1 MYRES
6 EISNRTGTRCH
17 ICTGCGRCFGG
28 GEGIHVVTEGGLT
41 RYWQEQILAAG
52 QEAVRQEV
60 AGQETAEQD
69 TEKQR
74 IEKQR
79 AEKQKTEKP
88 DGLVAVDI
96 GTTTIAMVL
105 YDKTG
110 KELDRFAT
118 VNPQTRFGADVLSRI
133 QAAEEPEKAAAMKA
147 EVCRVLET
155 GAERFCRTLEEAL
168 SSRKGEGASEDIILK
183 KRNENMHMVIAANT
197 TMIYLLMGYD
207 PAELGRAP
215 FHASHLEQIHTEIAG
230 IAATILPGLSA
241 FVGADILAG
250 IYASKM
256 AEQEEVTLLIDLG
269 TNGEMAVGNCH
280 RIAACSTAAGP
291 AFEGGATKGVW
302 GADMVH
308 LTAELLKAQILD
320 ETGLLQDP
328 YFDEGILIGN
338 VQVTQQGIRNLQ
350 LAKAAISAGI
360 HTLAENYGLQ
370 DMQQIDRVV
379 LAGGFG
385 YYLKA
390 QDAAAIGLFPN
401 VLADKV
407 ITGGNTALAGILRYG
422 LAEEAQKQE
431 MLEKIRQKTTVINLA
446 QQDAFD
452 ERYIQAMYLEKYENN
467 F

>member
-1 MYRES
+1 
-6 EISNRTGTRCH
+6 
-17 ICTGCGRCFGG
+17 
-28 GEGIHVVTEGGLT
+28 
-41 RYWQEQILAAG
+41 
-52 QEAVRQEV
+52 
-60 AGQETAEQD
+60 
-69 TEKQR
+69 
-74 IEKQR
+74 
-79 AEKQKTEKP
+79 
-88 DGLVAVDI
+88 
-96 GTTTIAMVL
+96 
-105 YDKTG
+105 
-110 KELDRFAT
+110 
-118 VNPQTRFGADVLSRI
+118 
-133 QAAEEPEKAAAMKA
+133 
-147 EVCRVLET
+147 
-155 GAERFCRTLEEAL
+155 
-168 SSRKGEGASEDIILK
+168 
-183 KRNENMHMVIAANT
+183 
-197 TMIYLLMGYD
+197 
-207 PAELGRAP
+207 
-215 FHASHLEQIHTEIAG
+215 
-230 IAATILPGLSA
+230 
-241 FVGADILAG
+241 
-250 IYASKM
+250 
-256 AEQEEVTLLIDLG
+256 
-269 TNGEMAVGNCH
+269 
-280 RIAACSTAAGP
+280 
-291 AFEGGATKGVW
+291 
-302 GADMVH
+302 MVH

-452 ERYIQAMYLEKYENN
+452 ERYIQAMYLEKYEKN

>member
-1 MYRES
+1 MCKET
-6 EISNRTGTRCH
+6 EQKGTRCH

-28 GEGIHVVTEGGLT
+28 GQGIHVVTEGGLT
-41 RYWQEQILAAG
+41 GYWQEQIKAARLKSKSKRP
-52 QEAVRQEV
+52 AKRLI
-60 AGQETAEQD
+60 AA
-69 TEKQR
+69 
-74 IEKQR
+74 
-79 AEKQKTEKP
+79 
-88 DGLVAVDI
+88 DI

-105 YDKTG
+105 YDEAG
-110 KELDRFAT
+110 QELDRFAT

-133 QAAEEPEKAAAMKA
+133 QAAGEPEKAASMKE
-147 EVCRVLET
+147 EVRRVLELGIKQFYRT
-155 GAERFCRTLEEAL
+155 LGKAQGAEGNAAQN
-168 SSRKGEGASEDIILK
+168 GDIQ
-183 KRNENMHMVIAANT
+183 MVIAANT

-207 PAELGRAP
+207 PSELGQAP
-215 FHASHLEQIHTEIAG
+215 FHASHLRLLHTQIGGVDT
-230 IAATILPGLSA
+230 TVLPGLSA

-250 IYASKM
+250 IYAGQM
-256 AEQEEVTLLIDLG
+256 AEQEEITLLIDLG

-308 LTAELLKAQILD
+308 LTAELLKAGILD

-338 VQVTQQGIRNLQ
+338 VHVVQQGIRNLQ

-360 HTLAENYGLQ
+360 HTLTESYGLNS
-370 DMQQIDRVV
+370 MRQIDRVV

-390 QDAAAIGLFPN
+390 QDAVAVGLLPKA
-401 VLADKV
+401 LKDKV
-407 ITGGNTALAGILRYG
+407 ITGGNTALAGLLRYG
-422 LAEEAQKQE
+422 LAEEEQNRVSGEASEEVKAGYGSKQDILQKI
-431 MLEKIRQKTTVINLA
+431 LRKTTVINLA

-452 ERYIQAMYLEKYENN
+452 ERFIQAMYLEEYDEEI
-467 F
+467 